1 MSKLDLI
8 LKNGIV
14 FLPQGRSSID
24 VGIKDGKIVEIGN
37 CVDANKIIDC
47 TNLYIFPG
55 LIDTQCHFR
64 EPGGEHK
71 ETIQT
76 GTMAAALGGIVG
88 IFEMPNTNPLTT
100 TPEALD
106 HKISRGIDTA
116 YTDFAYYFGG
126 TYQNS
131 NNLSKWENLDAV
143 CGIKIFMGAS
153 TGNLLS
159 ATDEEVEA
167 VVSNGKRVI
176 AVHAEDEFLMNENK
190 KTILKDSNDVGM
202 HCKWR
207 DVNSSLNATKRVV
220 GLAKKHNRHVHVLH
234 ITTSDEMDF
243 LRKNKDTA
251 TVEVLP
257 NHLTL
262 SAPDCYEQLGTLAQQ
277 NPPIR
282 EKHHQDALWK
292 AIEDGTVDIV
302 ASDHAPHTL
311 DEKSGTYP
319 NTPSGT
325 PGVQTLLPIMLDHAS
340 NGKLS
345 YERLV
350 DLMAYGPIRVH
361 KIKNKCSITKNYD
374 ADFTIVDPKK
384 THVITNEEQASK
396 SAWTPYDGKKI
407 TGMPVMTIIRGNI
420 VMREGE
426 LLEKIIAQPIEF
438 KLN

>member
-14 FLPQGRSSID
+14 FLPQGRTSID

-37 CVDANKIIDC
+37 CVDANKTIDC
-47 TNLYIFPG
+47 TNLFIFPG

-131 NNLSKWENLDAV
+131 HNLSKWENLDAV